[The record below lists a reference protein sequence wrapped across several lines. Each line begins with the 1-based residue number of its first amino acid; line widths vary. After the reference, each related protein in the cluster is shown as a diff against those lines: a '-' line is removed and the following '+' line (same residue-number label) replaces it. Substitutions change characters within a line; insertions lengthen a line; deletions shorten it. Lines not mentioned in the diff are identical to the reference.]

1 MAEEIKAE
9 KVPFVSLN
17 VDLVR
22 DEYNKL
28 SLQEWSI
35 DTTDTLYI
43 VSSSNNYGRLI
54 KHGLNMNSTKWTPQ
68 MKDKIYFMKGC
79 TVPRVKLKDLSVKY
93 KIRTTTDI
101 DKATVVIGS
110 DAAGS
115 KLFKQD
121 WMRKVSAPIF
131 EATIKA
137 LQEVADEEID
147 NYYLHKLSHL
157 KMSFENDEWPEYIYC
172 DWQTLNICNP
182 FNQNHTVELQQAQIK
197 HLGCANEDEFE
208 KKYGR
213 MNNHR
218 SEYVQTISEDNLELW
233 EQYKTKHIIEQGAL
247 LEVVNGD
254 EATTI
259 DLDTYQNLR
268 NMFKSSD
275 SDNHVLAMEIMANCN
290 YKDSILFLTMLFFHH
305 SYQIGNCR
313 SRNHVNFKSLKN
325 YLGEVWSHVDGIFNT
340 LAEHNALTVENIEFV
355 VEDQKNYFENNG
367 HSDYLVPQRYVLKRE
382 HALNHGINY
391 VKEIFEYEDDLPTED
406 EVTEEVPVEDTVDE
420 VAVSEPDTAE
430 LTCSEDPE
438 TEEAEVE
445 TEEEVTETLIAEQ
458 KEEKNEEEFDWF

>member
-1 MAEEIKAE
+1 MAEEIKAK
-9 KVPFVSLN
+9 KVPYVCLSTD
-17 VDLVR
+17 VER

-28 SLQEWSI
+28 SLTEWNVDS
-35 DTTDTLYI
+35 TDTLYI
-43 VSSSNNYGRLI
+43 VECSDGGTVQ
-54 KHGLNMNSTKWTPQ
+54 HGLNMNSTKWTPQ

-93 KIRTTTDI
+93 KIRTTTDL
-101 DKATVVIGS
+101 DKATVVVGS
-110 DAAGS
+110 DAAGN
-115 KLFKQD
+115 KLFKHE
-121 WMRKVSAPIF
+121 WIRRVSGEVF

-137 LQEVADEEID
+137 LQEVSEEQID
-147 NYYLHKLSHL
+147 GYYLNRLNHL
-157 KMSFENDEWPEYIYC
+157 KESFDDEWPEYVYV
-172 DWQTLNICNP
+172 DWDTKNLCNP
-182 FNQNHTVELQQAQIK
+182 LNQNHTVELQQAQLK
-197 HLGCANEDEFE
+197 HLGCTNEDQFK
-208 KKYGR
+208 KKYGHI
-213 MNNHR
+213 NSYR
-218 SEYVQTISEDNLELW
+218 SNYVQTISEDNLELW

-268 NMFKSSD
+268 NMFNSSD
-275 SDNHVLAMEIMANCN
+275 TDNHVLAMEIMANCN

-340 LAEHNALTVENIEFV
+340 LSQHNALTAENIEFV
-355 VEDQKNYFENNG
+355 VEDQKKYFENNG

-382 HALNHGINY
+382 HALNHGVNY
-391 VKEIFEYEDDLPTED
+391 VKEIFAYEDDLPTED

-420 VAVSEPDTAE
+420 VTVSEPDTVE
-430 LTCSEDPE
+430 LTSGEDPE

>member
-1 MAEEIKAE
+1 MAEELKAK
-9 KVPFVSLN
+9 KVPYVCLSTD
-17 VDLVR
+17 VER

-28 SLQEWSI
+28 SLREWNVDS
-35 DTTDTLYI
+35 TETLYI
-43 VSSSNNYGRLI
+43 VECDNGGRVQ
-54 KHGLNMNSTKWTPQ
+54 HGLNMNSTKWTPQ

-93 KIRTTTDI
+93 KIRTTTDL
-101 DKATVVIGS
+101 DKATVVVGS
-110 DAAGS
+110 DAAGN
-115 KLFKQD
+115 KLFKHE
-121 WMRKVSAPIF
+121 WIRKVSGEVF
-131 EATIKA
+131 KATIKA
-137 LQEVADEEID
+137 LQEVSEEQID
-147 NYYLHKLSHL
+147 NYYLNRLNHL
-157 KMSFENDEWPEYIYC
+157 KESFDDEWPEYVYV
-172 DWQTLNICNP
+172 DWDTKNLCNP
-182 FNQNHTVELQQAQIK
+182 LNQNHTVELQQAQLK
-197 HLGCANEDEFE
+197 HLGCANEDEFK
-208 KKYGR
+208 KKYGPI
-213 MNNHR
+213 NSYR
-218 SEYVQTISEDNLELW
+218 SNYVQTISEDNRELW

-268 NMFKSSD
+268 NMFNSSD
-275 SDNHVLAMEIMANCN
+275 TDNHVLAMEIMANCN

-325 YLGEVWSHVDGIFNT
+325 YLGDVWSHVDGIFHT
-340 LAEHNALTVENIEFV
+340 LAQHNALTAENIEFV
-355 VEDQKNYFENNG
+355 VEDQKNYFQNNG

-420 VAVSEPDTAE
+420 VTVSEPDTAE
-430 LTCSEDPE
+430 QRAQADPE

>member
-9 KVPFVSLN
+9 KVPFVNLSAE
-17 VDLVR
+17 VFR

-28 SLQEWSI
+28 YLQEWSV

-43 VSSSNNYGRLI
+43 VNSSNNYGRVVQ
-54 KHGLNMNSTKWTPQ
+54 HGLNMNTTKWTPQ
-68 MKDKIYFMKGC
+68 MKDKIYFMRGC

-121 WMRKVSAPIF
+121 WMRKVSGEVF

-137 LQEVADEEID
+137 LQEVSKEEID
-147 NYYLHKLSHL
+147 NYYLSRLSHL
-157 KMSFENDEWPEYIYC
+157 KLSFGDEWPEYVYC
-172 DWQTLNICNP
+172 DWNTKNLCNP
-182 FNQNHTVELQQAQIK
+182 LNQNHTVEFQQAQLK
-197 HLGCANEDEFE
+197 HLGCANEDAFK
-208 KKYGR
+208 KKYGPI
-213 MNNHR
+213 NSHR
-218 SEYVQTISEDNLELW
+218 SEYIQTISEDNLELW

-247 LEVVNGD
+247 LEVINGD

-268 NMFKSSD
+268 NMFKSTD
-275 SDNHVLAMEIMANCN
+275 QDNHVLAMEIMANCN

-305 SYQIGNCR
+305 EYQIGNCR

-325 YLGEVWSHVDGIFNT
+325 YLGDVWSHVDGIFNT
-340 LAEHNALTVENIEFV
+340 LSEHNALTAENIEFV
-355 VEDQKNYFENNG
+355 VEDQKEYFERNG
-367 HSDYLVPQRYVLKRE
+367 SSDYLVPQRYVLKRE

-420 VAVSEPDTAE
+420 VTVSEPDTVE
-430 LTCSEDPE
+430 STCAADPE

-458 KEEKNEEEFDWF
+458 KEVKNEEEFDWF